1 VRPIRFNRFIAI
13 FTLAGFALIAAAP
26 GAQAAKS
33 KSTQNEAEWVSFD
46 EANKQVTVKVTRAG
60 RGPNKKM
67 LKKGKEATFNVIP
80 TGSVL
85 TRTSVA
91 INGVKSEITDISEG
105 RTVLIYWVP
114 DPNKEGELFARKID
128 VILSDEELA
137 DRYDAADE

>member
-1 VRPIRFNRFIAI
+1 
-13 FTLAGFALIAAAP
+13 
-26 GAQAAKS
+26 
-33 KSTQNEAEWVSFD
+33 
-46 EANKQVTVKVTRAG
+46 
-60 RGPNKKM
+60 M
-67 LKKGKEATFNVIP
+67 
-80 TGSVL
+80 L